1 MRYNYDNWRSIVQV
15 EKTQRYYG
23 ILSVQVL
30 LETLA
35 ERAGV
40 PLLENVT
47 TEHVFA
53 DGVYTRQMH
62 VTAGTLVI
70 GKRHKLSTTNILL
83 SGTMLVMSDQG
94 LPPQTL
100 VAPCVFVSPPMDK
113 KIGLAI
119 TDVIWANSFAT
130 PHTDVDQIMADVTV
144 NDDDYDVQK
153 IKGALTC
160 QLDGLQLEQH

>member
-1 MRYNYDNWRSIVQV
+1 MQLS
-15 EKTQRYYG
+15 KTKQYYG
-23 ILSVQVL
+23 ILGVQAI
-30 LETLA
+30 LETLI
-35 ERAGV
+35 ERTGQPV
-40 PLLENVT
+40 LDNVT

-62 VTAGTLVI
+62 VKAGTLVI

-94 LPPQTL
+94 LPPQRL
-100 VAPCVFVSPPMDK
+100 EAPCVFVSPPMDK

-130 PHTDVDQIMADVTV
+130 SCTDVDQIIADATV
-144 NDDDYDVQK
+144 EDDCELLQEL
-153 IKGALTC
+153 KGALTC

>member
-1 MRYNYDNWRSIVQV
+1 MVQIA
-15 EKTQRYYG
+15 KTEQYYK
-23 ILSVQVL
+23 LLYVQTVLELL
-30 LETLA
+30 LE
-35 ERAGV
+35 RADQA
-40 PLLENVT
+40 LLDGVT

-70 GKRHKLSTTNILL
+70 GQRHKLSTTNMLL

-94 LPPQTL
+94 LPPQKL
-100 VAPCVFVSPPMDK
+100 VAPCVFVSPPGDK

-119 TDVIWANSFAT
+119 TDVIWANTFAT
-130 PHTDVDQIMADVTV
+130 DLTDVEEIIDAVTIK
-144 NDDDYDVQK
+144 DDESFVK
-153 IKGALTC
+153 KLRGELTC